1 MQALVRRSP
10 SFIRTGQAIERQVE
24 QLDRIYRLARELCPD
39 GFPAEETRELPALYA
54 HVPLG
59 LVDALR
65 DEITEKLGLERAIFS
80 RDRFSIHGCGPIGL
94 HDDFFPFPHL
104 YFVVIVAHSGDLG
117 LVDEHSRARRHAVG
131 EIILLDPRR
140 KHGLVLEGH
149 TAEDHAYERT
159 HTPVQDPALQF
170 SLSRFRRAA
179 TRSARALPCAGYFE
193 SEFTGLTGFRR
204 MNRI

>member
-1 MQALVRRSP
+1 MPAMHMSVRRSP
-10 SFIRTGQAIERQVE
+10 SFIRTGQVIERQSQ

-59 LVDALR
+59 LVDALG
-65 DEITEKLGLERAIFS
+65 DEIADKLGLERAILS
-80 RDRFSIHGCGPIGL
+80 RDRFSIHGCGPVGL
-94 HDDFFPFPHL
+94 HDDFFPFPHV

-117 LVDEHSRARRHAVG
+117 LVDEHSRAARHAVG

-140 KHGLVLEGH
+140 KHGLVLEGC

-159 HTPVQDPALQF
+159 HAPVHDPAQQF
-170 SLSRFRRAA
+170 LFLDFDVRRADLRARFRAPV
-179 TRSARALPCAGYFE
+179 TSKTN
-193 SEFTGLTGFRR
+193 SQD
-204 MNRI
+204 